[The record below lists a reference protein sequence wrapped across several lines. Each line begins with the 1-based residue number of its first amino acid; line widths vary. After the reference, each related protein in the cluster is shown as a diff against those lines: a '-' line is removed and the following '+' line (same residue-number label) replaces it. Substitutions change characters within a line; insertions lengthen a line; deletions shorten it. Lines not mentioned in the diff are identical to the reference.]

1 MGLPR
6 VVPERSD
13 AARADGLA
21 GRGRRS
27 KIVQQFFERNVGL
40 LQNGLQRLRLD
51 DAVHRHTGMKRAFW
65 VMAMRIGLSDEPKP
79 SRFKADIPTQR
90 DPNEDVSKL
99 KPNPLTLVVSISP
112 DLQIKLNQ
120 DAMGSVNDPSELS
133 AKLQQ
138 TFQQR
143 KEQHAYKVGMEAA
156 TNIPEDQRIEKTVF
170 VKAPRALHYGD
181 VVKVI
186 DAIKGAGANPV
197 GLQVDDLP

>member
-1 MGLPR
+1 MGMSTAGGDR
-6 VVPERSD
+6 AVPF
-13 AARADGLA
+13 
-21 GRGRRS
+21 
-27 KIVQQFFERNVGL
+27 INVTPLIDVL
-40 LQNGLQRLRLD
+40 LVLLIIFM
-51 DAVHRHTGMKRAFW
+51 VITP
-65 VMAMRIGLSDEPKP
+65 IKP

-99 KPNPLTLVVSISP
+99 KPNPLTLVVSIAP
-112 DLQIKLNQ
+112 DLQVRLNQ
-120 DAMGSVNDPSELS
+120 DPMGSVNDTGALA

-138 TFQQR
+138 TFSQR
-143 KEQHAYKVGMEAA
+143 KEQHAYKVGMETA

-186 DAIKGAGANPV
+186 DAIKGAGASPV

>member
-1 MGLPR
+1 
-6 VVPERSD
+6 
-13 AARADGLA
+13 
-21 GRGRRS
+21 
-27 KIVQQFFERNVGL
+27 
-40 LQNGLQRLRLD
+40 
-51 DAVHRHTGMKRAFW
+51 
-65 VMAMRIGLSDEPKP
+65 MAMSSGSKDRAVPYINVTPLIDVLLVVIIIFMVVTPLKP

-99 KPNPLTLVVSISP
+99 KPNPLTLVVSITP

-120 DAMGSVNDPSELS
+120 DPMGSVNDTSALA

-143 KEQHAYKVGMEAA
+143 KEQHAYKIGMETA
-156 TNIPEDQRIEKTVF
+156 TNVSEDQRIEKTVF

-186 DAIKGAGANPV
+186 DAIKGAGASPV